1 MMFYRIIVLVST
13 LLVFGCASTPEYNVG
28 YSSENAIRIVVTGQS
43 LNFTYLTLEVRE
55 MAMEHCQ
62 KYGKAAVYRGKQNPA
77 DGMDGMIG
85 YRYGSLEFTCEA
97 LPVTLEKEE

>member
-1 MMFYRIIVLVST
+1 MMFYKIIILVST
-13 LLVFGCASTPEYNVG
+13 MFLVFGCASTPEYKVG
-28 YSSENAIRIVVTGQS
+28 YSSENAIRIVVTFQS
-43 LNFTYLTLEVRE
+43 LNFTYLTPEVRE

-85 YRYGSLEFTCEA
+85 YRYGYLDFTCEA
-97 LPVTLEKEE
+97 LPATLDQ